1 VFCRR
6 SPPAECCFPHQQ
18 RVTPSSQQ
26 QHSVLTASPFLQHAE
41 EIARFEN
48 LPAVNDQQRAEAR
61 HREIMAQFGVINTR
75 LDGYDR
81 RFDDIDRRFD
91 RIETSQT
98 AK

>member
-1 VFCRR
+1 MANAPDLPR
-6 SPPAECCFPHQQ
+6 
-18 RVTPSSQQ
+18 
-26 QHSVLTASPFLQHAE
+26 LTAAYQTVAE